1 MTIEEYLAAHSVAKI
16 QLGCGGNFL
25 SGWLNTDIT
34 LYSNDAVYLDLT
46 KKFPIQD
53 SVFDYVYSEHTIEH
67 LSYWQGAHMLQ
78 ESYRILKPGGK
89 IRISCPDLQFLI
101 NMYTNPTSLDQEYI
115 QSELPTWAPYSS
127 AIFVINNYVRDWGH
141 QFIHDKT
148 SLSFLLKAAG
158 FENITEH
165 QVRES
170 NDPNLQN
177 LEIVNRMKP
186 GFLQLETMTLE
197 GVKP

>member
-1 MTIEEYLAAHSVAKI
+1 MTVEEYLASHPIAKI

-25 SGWLNTDIT
+25 DGWLNTDIE
-34 LYSNDAVYLDLT
+34 LYRNDAVYLDLT
-46 KKFPIQD
+46 KQFPAQD
-53 SVFDYVYSEHTIEH
+53 SVFDYVYSEHNIEH

-89 IRISCPDLQFLI
+89 IRISCPDIRFLL
-101 NMYTNPTSLDQEYI
+101 NMYSNPQPIDHEYI
-115 QSELPTWAPYSS
+115 QSELPSWAPYPS
-127 AIFVINNYVRDWGH
+127 AIFIINNYVREWGH

-148 SLSFLLKAAG
+148 SLSFLLTAAG
-158 FENITEH
+158 FNSITEH
-165 QVRES
+165 RVRES